1 MSSSSEASRS
11 PLKSS
16 PIAICLAIRYIT
28 FRDRRPRLLSVDL
41 SSATR
46 LQCRA
51 SYYFSPELAK
61 RDFQEL
67 VRGEILE
74 QLSSDKAKLL
84 LVLSGLTSIF
94 ALSFGSVKPMTFRVL
109 TDVGE

>member
-1 MSSSSEASRS
+1 M
-11 PLKSS
+11 
-16 PIAICLAIRYIT
+16 
-28 FRDRRPRLLSVDL
+28 

-51 SYYFSPELAK
+51 GYYFSLELAK

-67 VRGEILE
+67 IRGEILE

-84 LVLSGLTSIF
+84 LVLSALTSIF
-94 ALSFGSVKPMTFRVL
+94 TLSSGSVKPMTFRVL